1 MLDLSNASGFTIVN
15 NAIEV
20 EGVLSSRIEG
30 INRIYQENFD
40 AFVSATFRVK
50 TNENEFRYEVFNTCK
65 DMFDKATSIIE
76 KWLKSINFPIEML
89 GIILKNGFADLE
101 GFKEE
106 FEMEYFDY
114 VIEYGKEM
122 AFNRLYDLIDKHKL
136 AQYLVEENGVENI
149 ISIDGRYFKE
159 NDMYF
164 CRIR

>member
-76 KWLKSINFPIEML
+76 KWLKSITTLEML
-89 GIILKNGFADLE
+89 
-101 GFKEE
+101 
-106 FEMEYFDY
+106 
-114 VIEYGKEM
+114 V
-122 AFNRLYDLIDKHKL
+122 
-136 AQYLVEENGVENI
+136 
-149 ISIDGRYFKE
+149 
-159 NDMYF
+159 
-164 CRIR
+164 